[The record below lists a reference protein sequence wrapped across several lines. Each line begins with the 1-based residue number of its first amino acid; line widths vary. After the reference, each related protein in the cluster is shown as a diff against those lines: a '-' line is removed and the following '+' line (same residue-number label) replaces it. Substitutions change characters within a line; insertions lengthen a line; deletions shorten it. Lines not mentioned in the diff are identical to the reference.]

1 MDRRMGI
8 NEIIPGSISD
18 LAEQSH
24 TSIAETF
31 IGAECVIMV
40 DSSGSMDIGDSRGG
54 RTRYDVACD
63 ELAQLQANLPGKI
76 AVLSF
81 SNDTVFCPGG
91 IPQPLFGMTN
101 LTGALQFA
109 KVADVPGIRFI
120 VISDGQPDRPAEAL
134 KVAATYRN
142 RIDVIYVGPEAR
154 PDGREFL
161 KRLAA
166 ASGGVTITADRVAG
180 LEENARMLLTATA

>member
-1 MDRRMGI
+1 MGM
-8 NEIIPGSISD
+8 NDIIPGSISD
-18 LAEQSH
+18 LTQQAG
-24 TSIAETF
+24 TTLAETF
-31 IGAECVIMV
+31 IGAECVVLV
-40 DSSGSMDIGDSRGG
+40 DTSGSMDTHDSRGG

-63 ELAQLQANLPGKI
+63 ELAQLQANMPGKI

-134 KVAATYRN
+134 QVAATFRN

-154 PDGREFL
+154 PAGREFL
-161 KRLAA
+161 QQLAT

-180 LEENARMLLTATA
+180 LEENARMLLAATA